1 MRLKR
6 WIFLSSILL
15 VLQFLNLSK
24 AEWVVADDS
33 GKDDDAIEI
42 HSYQDEYKS

>member
-24 AEWVVADDS
+24 AEWVVADDI
-33 GKDDDAIEI
+33 GKYDDAIDI
-42 HSYQDEYKS
+42 HSYEDEYKS